1 MKYLAPI
8 LFCYFLSYSL
18 AAQTVSKPIEENTNF
33 IVEVFFETGSFELSS
48 EAIGLLEQL
57 SVYKEQ
63 KRLQLRITAHTD
75 NIGSVASNSR
85 LSENRA
91 IAVRDHIL
99 SLGLAIDSLWMN
111 HFGEIQ
117 PRSANEEE
125 QGRQDNRRCTVVLS
139 YPKRLVW
146 VDGVVQD
153 SLSQPL
159 AAKVIIKTKESE
171 DQTETDSLGKYR
183 LKVPF
188 NKVASLEIY
197 PKDHFYDTKMF
208 KTTPGK
214 KDLPMKF
221 QPLRIGGKIRL
232 NNFYFV
238 GNQAVLLK
246 KSKPEL
252 IHLLQFMENMPELKI
267 NIVGHIN
274 QPGLTRVN
282 ENSVSFQLSE
292 DRAKLIYTYLL
303 DKGIAAARM
312 QHEGKGNWE
321 MKFPLAKS
329 EYQMELNR
337 RVEITILEK

>member
-1 MKYLAPI
+1 MKYAIPI
-8 LFCYFLSYSL
+8 FFFYFLSYAL
-18 AAQTVSKPIEENTNF
+18 LAQTVSEPISDYKTF
-33 IVEVFFETGSFELSS
+33 KVEVFFEIGSFELTT
-48 EAIGLLEQL
+48 EAQASLKQLIEYKDLKGLN
-57 SVYKEQ
+57 
-63 KRLQLRITAHTD
+63 LQITAHTD
-75 NIGSVASNSR
+75 SIGSVSDNKQ

-91 IAVRDHIL
+91 IAVRENIL
-99 SLGLAIDSLWMN
+99 SIGLNIDSLFIN
-111 HFGEIQ
+111 YFGEER
-117 PRSANEEE
+117 PRSDNDQE

-139 YPKRLVW
+139 YPKRVVW
-146 VDGVVQD
+146 VDGIVQD

-197 PKDHFYDTKMF
+197 PEDHFYDTKMF

-214 KDLPMKF
+214 KDIKMKF

-238 GNQAVLLK
+238 GGQAVLLK

-252 IHLLQFMENMPELKI
+252 PRLLKFMESMANL
-267 NIVGHIN
+267 NIVIIGHIN
-274 QPGLTRVN
+274 EPGLTRTPRTN
-282 ENSVSFQLSE
+282 PNFKLSE

-303 DKGIAAARM
+303 DKGIPSTRM
-312 QHEGKGNWE
+312 QYKGKGNWE

-337 RVEITILEK
+337 RVEITILSK

>member
-1 MKYLAPI
+1 MKYAIPI
-8 LFCYFLSYSL
+8 FFFYFLSYSL
-18 AAQTVSKPIEENTNF
+18 LAQTVSEPITDYKTF
-33 IVEVFFETGSFELSS
+33 KVEVFFETGSFELTS
-48 EAIGLLEQL
+48 EAQASLKQL
-57 SVYKEQ
+57 SEYKEL
-63 KRLQLRITAHTD
+63 KGLNLQITAHTD
-75 NIGSVASNSR
+75 SIGSVSDNKQ

-91 IAVRDHIL
+91 NAVRDNIL
-99 SLGLAIDSLWMN
+99 SLGLNIDSLFIN
-111 HFGEIQ
+111 YFGEER
-117 PRSANEEE
+117 PRSDNEQE

-139 YPKRLVW
+139 FPKRVVW

-214 KDLPMKF
+214 KELKMKF

-252 IHLLQFMENMPELKI
+252 IRLLQFMENMPELKI

-274 QPGLTRVN
+274 LPGLTRVN
-282 ENSVSFQLSE
+282 KNSDFFRLSE
-292 DRAKLIYTYLL
+292 NRAKLIYNYLI
-303 DKGIAAARM
+303 DNGIAAARM